1 MNQQM
6 PSFVARDYLK
16 QLRSQANITPSFIL
30 HDGTTA
36 GDFALAYLRQK
47 DQAFLACRKKDVD
60 LNQAI
65 KKSAKRKQKSSKRNH
80 ESSKKSSNGSAATT
94 KTNLHH
100 TTKDAV

>member
-1 MNQQM
+1 MNQRM

-16 QLRSQANITPSFIL
+16 QLRSQVNITPSFIL

-47 DQAFLACRKKDVD
+47 DQASSSRKKDVD
-60 LNQAI
+60 VNNAI
-65 KKSAKRKQKSSKRNH
+65 KKSAKRKQTSSKHNH
-80 ESSKKSSNGSAATT
+80 ESKKSNNGSATT